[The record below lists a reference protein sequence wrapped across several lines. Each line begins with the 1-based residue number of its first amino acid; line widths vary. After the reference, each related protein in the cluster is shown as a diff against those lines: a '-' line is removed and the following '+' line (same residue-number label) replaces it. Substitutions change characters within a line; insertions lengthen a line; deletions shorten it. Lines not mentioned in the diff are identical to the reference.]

1 MWQAKC
7 NSLRDRPIP
16 PQEAAMKKVVAA
28 SAVVFALAL
37 SAFLLSALASV
48 QVQSTPTAMAQDQ
61 SAPPPANPADPA
73 DSRTFTGKI
82 VKSGDKLVLSDPT
95 DQKVYQLDDQVKAK
109 EFLNKSVR
117 VTGNLDGSTSMIHV
131 TSIDPV

>member
-1 MWQAKC
+1 
-7 NSLRDRPIP
+7 
-16 PQEAAMKKVVAA
+16 MKKVVAA